1 METTSVKISGIK
13 KVDLYRRRFIRD
25 TVASEL
31 REDDLAP
38 PNILSAREAETVTI
52 EVLVPEKQLGSDE
65 EQEIKR
71 ASATRAHRLCEAA
84 VRVLEPRTTD
94 TGPFS

>member
-13 KVDLYRRRFIRD
+13 KVDLYRQRFIRA
-25 TVASEL
+25 TVAIEL
-31 REDDLAP
+31 REYDLGP
-38 PNILSAREAETVTI
+38 PKLLPASEAETVTI

-71 ASATRAHRLCEAA
+71 ASVTRAHRLCEAA
-84 VRVLEPRTTD
+84 VRLLEPLTTS

>member
-1 METTSVKISGIK
+1 MQTTSVKISGFK
-13 KVDLYRRRFIRD
+13 LVDRRRRRFIQA
-25 TVASEL
+25 TVAIKL
-31 REDDLAP
+31 REYDFGP
-38 PNILSAREAETVTI
+38 PDTLPASEAETVTI
-52 EVLVPEKQLGSDE
+52 EVLVPENQLGSDE

-94 TGPFS
+94 SGATS